1 MNLAN
6 LQQSAGSFTIL
17 QTTPLSQ
24 TAVIA
29 LPAGESTSEK
39 PNVHEQSDQVM
50 LILEGQCLAEIAG
63 EQRQVNEGD
72 IVIVPAGTPHKFT
85 NSGSSLV
92 RAFSTYAPPAYP
104 PEKG

>member
-6 LQQSAGSFTIL
+6 LRQSAGSFTIL

-24 TAVIA
+24 TAIVA

-39 PNVHEQSDQVM
+39 PNVHEKSDQVM

-63 EQRQVNEGD
+63 EQRQLHEGD
-72 IVIVPAGTPHKFT
+72 IVLVPAGTPHKFT
-85 NSGSSLV
+85 NSGSSPA
-92 RAFSTYAPPAYP
+92 RAFTTYSPPAYP
-104 PEKG
+104 AE